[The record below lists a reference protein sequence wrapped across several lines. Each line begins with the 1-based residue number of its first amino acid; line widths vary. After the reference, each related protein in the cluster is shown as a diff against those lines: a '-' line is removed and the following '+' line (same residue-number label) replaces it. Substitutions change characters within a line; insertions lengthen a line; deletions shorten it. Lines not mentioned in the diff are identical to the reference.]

1 MNCPNLVIT
10 GATSGFGSIIAK
22 EIVKKPC
29 RLVIFARSKEKSRDL
44 ETKLASSAHADAQWE
59 FISCDLSSLHS
70 VVDACDQV
78 LRKYQ
83 RIDTLIQN
91 AGIMSFAFQET
102 VDGIEETFQINLL
115 APMLITRK
123 LRTLLPTDGSAKI
136 LYTASALHQ
145 GTIHFNDLE
154 YRENFS
160 SFKAYRHSKLG
171 VILMTRLQAQ
181 QDAFSTIKVVAIHP
195 GMIRT
200 ELGRQAG
207 WFSRMIFYLMGSSV
221 EKGARTHLQLLNTA
235 PKNLVSG
242 EYYANAEVKKITPES
257 YDQDMA
263 KRLSACIED
272 YLKSFL
278 SE

>member
-1 MNCPNLVIT
+1 MNHPTIVMT
-10 GATSGFGSIIAK
+10 GATSGFGTIIARD
-22 EIVKKPC
+22 IVKKPC
-29 RLVIFARSKEKSRDL
+29 KLIIFARSKEKSKQL
-44 ETKLASSAHADAQWE
+44 EAELHTLAHTDTEWE
-59 FISCDLSSLHS
+59 FIPCDLSSLRS
-70 VVDACDQV
+70 VADACNQV
-78 LRKYQ
+78 LQKYQ

-91 AGIMSFAFQET
+91 AGMMSFAFQET

-115 APMLITRK
+115 APMLITEK
-123 LRTLLPTDGSAKI
+123 LHKLLPKDGSAKI

-154 YRENFS
+154 YRKNFS
-160 SFKAYRHSKLG
+160 SFKAYRHAKLG

-207 WFSRMIFYLMGSSV
+207 WLSRMIFYLMGSSL
-221 EKGARTHLQLLNTA
+221 EKGARTHLHLLNAATED
-235 PKNLVSG
+235 LVSG
-242 EYYANAEVKKITPES
+242 EYYANSRVKKITPES
-257 YDQDMA
+257 YDLDMA
-263 KRLSACIED
+263 KHLSACIKD
-272 YLKSFL
+272 YLNPFL